1 MYAKIK
7 NNVVTHFPYSMADL
21 YRDNPNTSFPT
32 TLTTDTLLAFNVH
45 KVIQTPVI
53 SVDSKTHR
61 PIQSLQ
67 QIDGVW
73 TQQWVAQQLP
83 ESAAA
88 GNVRGFRDAQL
99 VKSDWTQVA
108 DAPVDKAAW
117 ATYRQEL
124 RDITQQAGF
133 PWDVQWPQIPTE

>member
-1 MYAKIK
+1 
-7 NNVVTHFPYSMADL
+7 MADL

-88 GNVRGFRDAQL
+88 DNVRGFRDAQL

-133 PWDVQWPQIPTE
+133 PWDVQWPQIPVE

>member
-1 MYAKIK
+1 
-7 NNVVTHFPYSMADL
+7 MADL

-32 TLTTDTLLAFNVH
+32 TLTTDTLLAFDIH

-108 DAPVDKAAW
+108 DAPVDKVAW
-117 ATYRQEL
+117 ATYRQAL

-133 PWDVQWPQIPTE
+133 PWDVQWPTTP

>member
-1 MYAKIK
+1 MYAKII

-117 ATYRQEL
+117 ATYRQAL

-133 PWDVQWPQIPTE
+133 PWDVQWPTTP

>member
-1 MYAKIK
+1 MYAKII

-32 TLTTDTLLAFNVH
+32 ILTTDTLLEFEVH
-45 KVIQTPVI
+45 KVTQTSAI

-117 ATYRQEL
+117 ATYRQAL

-133 PWDVQWPQIPTE
+133 PWDVQWPTTP

>member
-99 VKSDWTQVA
+99 VNSDWTQVA

-117 ATYRQEL
+117 ATYRQAL

-133 PWDVQWPQIPTE
+133 PWDVQWPTTP

>member
-32 TLTTDTLLAFNVH
+32 TLTTDTLLAFDVH

-53 SVDSKTHR
+53 SFDSKTHR
-61 PIQSLQ
+61 PVQSLQ

-88 GNVRGFRDAQL
+88 DNVRSFRDAQL

-117 ATYRQEL
+117 ATYRQAL

-133 PWDVQWPQIPTE
+133 PWNIQWPQVPL

>member
-1 MYAKIK
+1 MYAKII

-88 GNVRGFRDAQL
+88 DNVRGFRDAQL

-133 PWDVQWPQIPTE
+133 PWDVQWPQIPVE

>member
-1 MYAKIK
+1 MYAKII

-32 TLTTDTLLAFNVH
+32 TLTTDTLLAFDIH

-117 ATYRQEL
+117 ATYRQAL

-133 PWDVQWPQIPTE
+133 PWDVQWPTTP

>member
-117 ATYRQEL
+117 ATYRQAL

-133 PWDVQWPQIPTE
+133 PWDVQWPTTP

>member
-32 TLTTDTLLAFNVH
+32 TLTTDTLLAFDVH
-45 KVIQTPVI
+45 KVIQTSVI

-88 GNVRGFRDAQL
+88 DNVRGFRDAQL

-117 ATYRQEL
+117 ATYRQAL

-133 PWDVQWPQIPTE
+133 PWDVQWPQVPL